1 MPGNIHL
8 NSDKGLPYIQR
19 NLGSRGLQQIQRV
32 FESRIVSI
40 RQYLLR
46 NRNRNTNTADIC
58 D

>member
-8 NSDKGLPYIQR
+8 NSDKDLPYIQR

-46 NRNRNTNTADIC
+46 NRNTNTNTADIC